1 MQLFWVTLR
10 KNLIGI
16 SSDQS
21 IPETEKNVPYN
32 GPNEHASK
40 KLFPMYFS
48 KGSNKN
54 YSWKHI
60 FFPDRKIKEFF
71 SWERMS
77 KVSEFIQLFS
87 SPEICKNV
95 VFGTQIGEKVLFGV
109 SRTMTSD
116 LSTSHP
122 FDLLFFSKDAVL
134 MIPLEP
140 TTEEQGVR
148 SLNQLETDGAL
159 G

>member
-1 MQLFWVTLR
+1 
-10 KNLIGI
+10 
-16 SSDQS
+16 
-21 IPETEKNVPYN
+21 
-32 GPNEHASK
+32 
-40 KLFPMYFS
+40 
-48 KGSNKN
+48 
-54 YSWKHI
+54 
-60 FFPDRKIKEFF
+60 
-71 SWERMS
+71 MS

-122 FDLLFFSKDAVL
+122 STCFSFLKMLFL
-134 MIPLEP
+134 IPLEP